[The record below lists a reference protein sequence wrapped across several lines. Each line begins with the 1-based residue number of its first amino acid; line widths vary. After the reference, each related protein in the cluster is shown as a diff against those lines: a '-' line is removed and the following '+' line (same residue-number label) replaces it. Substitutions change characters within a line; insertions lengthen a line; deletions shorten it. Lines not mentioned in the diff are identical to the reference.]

1 MSLTTRHTSILIGL
15 SSRLANNTPILV
27 MEEPTINNEGWDSL
41 TQLWTIRDASVTA
54 EALAAAFPIGAQ
66 LGTRK
71 WWITGMKPT
80 ERAPG
85 FWTVLVTF
93 AGWAATKPALV
104 KVGSSAASQSATNVT
119 LPDTS
124 VADKLETHQNTPTL
138 TISYLVADVTV
149 APKTGYV
156 GTALTPPVTIAT
168 PASIWASIADAVTHF
183 PSGWVL
189 MGSAED
195 RLPGTLAAYVT
206 DTYQY
211 IQQYTPGG

>member
-1 MSLTTRHTSILIGL
+1 MSLTTRHTSLLIGL
-15 SSRLANNTPILV
+15 SSRLGSATPALV
-27 MEEPTINNEGWDSL
+27 NEVPNITNEGWDTL
-41 TQLWTIRDASVTA
+41 TQLWTIRSATLTP
-54 EALAAAFPIGAQ
+54 EAVAALFPIGAQ
-66 LGTRK
+66 LGSRA
-71 WWITGMKPT
+71 WWITGAKPE

-85 FWTVLVTF
+85 FWTVLVSY

-104 KVGSSAASQSATNVT
+104 RVGSAAASQSASNVT

-138 TISYLVADVTV
+138 TISYLKADVSSF
-149 APKTGYV
+149 PKTSYV
-156 GTALTPPVTIAT
+156 GTALTPPVTIAV

-195 RLPGTLAAYVT
+195 RLPGSPAAYVT

-211 IQQYTPGG
+211 IQTYTP